1 MPGSMA
7 AVILNVTVL
16 HLIAGNKNANTF
28 ICLKILLKD
37 VEHWEGIKS
46 CWKCPDRN
54 AGAVPLWKRAHVIS

>member
-46 CWKCPDRN
+46 CW
-54 AGAVPLWKRAHVIS
+54 